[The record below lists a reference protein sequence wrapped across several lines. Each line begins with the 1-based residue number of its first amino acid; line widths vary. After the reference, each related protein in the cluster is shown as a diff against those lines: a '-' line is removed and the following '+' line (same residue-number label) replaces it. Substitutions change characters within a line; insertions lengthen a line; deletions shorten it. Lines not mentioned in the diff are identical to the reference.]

1 MSAIQNKVVKK
12 LTPLKKDLYE
22 VTIDDETYE
31 LNIETV
37 LKYRLVVSKEVLD
50 LNEILKA
57 DQMLS
62 DYLKIKNYLIKYP
75 KTIKEVKNKYKDVLN
90 IEQIIEKLKEEHLLD
105 DYRYAKSYLE
115 NLMHKNESKLVIKYK
130 LKEKGIDEEIIN
142 ELLALYVVDKDK
154 LKQTILKYKDS
165 KNGDLNKTISH
176 FLRKGY
182 DYNLIKELL
191 N

>member
-12 LTPLKKDLYE
+12 LIPLKKDLYK
-22 VTIDDETYE
+22 VTINDETYE

-50 LNEILKA
+50 LNEILEA

-75 KTIKEVKNKYKDVLN
+75 KTIKEVKNKYKDVLKL
-90 IEQIIEKLKEEHLLD
+90 EDIIERLKEEHLLD

-115 NLMHKNESKLVIKYK
+115 NLMYKNESKLVIKYK